1 MEMAPTHGRQ
11 IAEGSPMARTGGVAR
26 GSALLART
34 GRSRF
39 DRERYAH
46 VLARHDAMGAV
57 PDAFRAA
64 HRLHFQ
70 PAAFFT
76 ATEPAFLGPPGFV
89 SQPWRLLIE
98 FGHADHPLCLSAI
111 FPGG

>member
-1 MEMAPTHGRQ
+1 MEMAPTRGRQ

-26 GSALLART
+26 GSALLAQT
-34 GRSRF
+34 GCSRF

-64 HRLHFQ
+64 HCLHFQ

-76 ATEPAFLGPPGFV
+76 AIEPAFLGPSGFL
-89 SQPWRLLIE
+89 SQSWRLLVE
-98 FGHADHPLCLSAI
+98 FGHLDHSLCLSAI
-111 FPGG
+111 FAGG